1 MTNIITVWKTQKT
14 EDTVTL
20 ANIHEKAARFQRR
33 VYWGNM
39 VEYGGSLLGVA
50 IFGLYVWLLPG
61 WMTKLGSALIIVAIF
76 FIMWQLARRGKAHAL
91 PEATALGLVDFHRR
105 ELVRRRNLLDSA
117 WSWYILPV
125 MPGMVLML
133 LGRWY
138 QFHVPGR
145 PVNLDHLIIVLGA
158 IIALLIVGTVRLVQI
173 IVAGRLQRAI
183 DELDKLG

>member
-14 EDTVTL
+14 EETVTL
-20 ANIHEKAARFQRR
+20 ENIHDQAARFQRR
-33 VYWGNM
+33 IYWGNAL
-39 VEYGGSLLGVA
+39 EYAVSVVCVG
-50 IFGLYVWLLPG
+50 IFGLYVWVLPG
-61 WMTKLGSALIIVAIF
+61 WMTKLGSALVIVAIF

-91 PEATALGLVDFHRR
+91 PEGSALGLVDFHRR
-105 ELVRRRNLLDSA
+105 ELVRRRDLLRSA

-125 MPGMVLML
+125 MPGVVLML

-145 PVNLDHLIIVLGA
+145 PVNLDHLIIALGA
-158 IIALLIVGTVRLVQI
+158 VIALLIVGTVRLVQVLI
-173 IVAGRLQRAI
+173 AGQLQRSI